1 MKLNSKFEVEI
12 KRTNRQKTA
21 SLKVNEGHVQV
32 IVPKLLSDKEIETLI
47 LKKTRWIKDKLRVQE
62 LAPSYKPKEFISGES
77 FSYLG
82 KNYRLK
88 VLKGNKVSV
97 KLKEGRFFV
106 TTKSKDRSCRALLE
120 KWFREKALQ
129 RLTEKTIR
137 YAESMQVN
145 PSKISVREYRSR
157 WGSCSPKDHI
167 SYNWKI
173 IMAPSSVIDYVVVHE
188 LSHLKH
194 RDHSIKYWKTVEAN
208 FPAYKDRR
216 AWLKKN
222 ANLLKW

>member
-120 KWFREKALQ
+120 KWFREKRCRGLPKKQSAMLKVCKSILQ
-129 RLTEKTIR
+129 RSL
-137 YAESMQVN
+137 
-145 PSKISVREYRSR
+145 
-157 WGSCSPKDHI
+157 
-167 SYNWKI
+167 
-173 IMAPSSVIDYVVVHE
+173 
-188 LSHLKH
+188 
-194 RDHSIKYWKTVEAN
+194 
-208 FPAYKDRR
+208 
-216 AWLKKN
+216 
-222 ANLLKW
+222 